1 MADPNHN
8 ARGAIRGNKDRQQA
22 TNSSDWCS
30 PVPFVFIITE
40 RESDR
45 CSTVEWQLGHK
56 SSIPVT
62 GVPIRE
68 WVRLKK
74 CIPIRQPSTHGKI
87 QQESLACKHLLL
99 FWKIKHKVLLCFHYM
114 PAQFCTIMHTQ
125 ANQGLTQG
133 EDKRRPTEEE
143 KNKTVYAIR
152 TQISKLWYIVYHSL
166 CTSLQHEKKKKCIVD
181 QFAAHFSVP
190 VSSRCSPE
198 SVAGGPCLPCPRAPS
213 AWQCRQRRT
222 VCCNQKCSLDED
234 RCIIR

>member
-22 TNSSDWCS
+22 TNSNDWCS

-125 ANQGLTQG
+125 ANQVLTQG
-133 EDKRRPTEEE
+133 KEKRRRIE
-143 KNKTVYAIR
+143 
-152 TQISKLWYIVYHSL
+152 
-166 CTSLQHEKKKKCIVD
+166 EKKKPYMQSELNANLKTVVYHI
-181 QFAAHFSVP
+181 
-190 VSSRCSPE
+190 SRSMYI
-198 SVAGGPCLPCPRAPS
+198 
-213 AWQCRQRRT
+213 T
-222 VCCNQKCSLDED
+222 
-234 RCIIR
+234 

>member
-99 FWKIKHKVLLCFHYM
+99 FWKIKHKVLCFHFM

-125 ANQGLTQG
+125 ANQELTQG

-152 TQISKLWYIVYHSL
+152 TQCKSQNCGISYITLYVHHV
-166 CTSLQHEKKKKCIVD
+166 TRKKKYIVD
-181 QFAAHFSVP
+181 QFGVHLSVP
-190 VSSRCSPE
+190 VSSHCSPE
-198 SVAGGPCLPCPRAPS
+198 SVAGGPCLLRPRAPS
-213 AWQCRQRRT
+213 AWQCRRRRT
-222 VCCNQKCSLDED
+222 VCCNQKCSFDED
-234 RCIIR
+234 QCVIR